1 MPDASN
7 DKLQTC
13 ISFIVQQLQLR
24 DLHSN
29 SKGSSPFFLGI
40 NGVQGI
46 GKTSLVS
53 AIADLLEEAPYNLHT
68 VVLSIDDFYLAHQ
81 DQLNLATTQRNNPL
95 MQHRGQP
102 STHDLDLAASVLSS
116 LQARSDV
123 QIPIYDKSAFN
134 GQGDRVPKEK
144 WVKISGGQDRSIDL
158 VILEGWC
165 LGFRALD
172 DANLAACWKQAVET
186 REYNQ
191 EYRGRL
197 GYNRLEDLRF
207 VNEALREYDVITNQ
221 LDALIHLD
229 AEDPQYVYE
238 WRLEQEASLRRSK
251 GSGMTD
257 QEVVNF
263 VNGYY
268 PSYELFSDRL
278 RTGAL
283 KEREGNQLR
292 LVIGKERDVK
302 AVLQRLLVDKKSF
315 GLEADAEF
323 EMCRSL

>member
-1 MPDASN
+1 MSDASN

-13 ISFIVQQLQLR
+13 VSFILQQLERR

-53 AIADLLEEAPYNLHT
+53 AIADLLEEAPYHLHT

-81 DQLNLATTQRNNPL
+81 DQLKLATTQRNNPL
-95 MQHRGQP
+95 VQHRGQP

-116 LQARSDV
+116 FRAGSEV

-134 GQGDRVPKEK
+134 GQGDRVPKDK
-144 WVKISGGQDRSIDL
+144 WVKVSGGHDRSIDL

-165 LGFRALD
+165 LGFRALS
-172 DANLAACWKQAVET
+172 DANLAACWKQAVKT
-186 REYNQ
+186 REDNQ

-268 PSYELFSDRL
+268 PSYELFSERL

-283 KEREGNQLR
+283 KERGGNQLR

-302 AVLQRLLVDKKSF
+302 AVLQV
-315 GLEADAEF
+315 
-323 EMCRSL
+323 

>member
-1 MPDASN
+1 MSDASN

-13 ISFIVQQLQLR
+13 VSFIVQQLQRR

-95 MQHRGQP
+95 VQHRGQP

-186 REYNQ
+186 REDNQ

-302 AVLQRLLVDKKSF
+302 AVLQV
-315 GLEADAEF
+315 
-323 EMCRSL
+323 